1 LFFSSMWHVLT
12 NPFFSIG
19 FWNCFDNVVFFV
31 SQFIFKTIL
40 MTYRKKQHFTVFL
53 SLTKLM
59 LLKSIYKQNITIGYL
74 HINLITTYTIKY
86 THTHNTTLKTIY
98 VFTIQNKTNEKQ
110 TKTSLPLQD
119 FTSKYKSKQRK

>member
-1 LFFSSMWHVLT
+1 MSHW
-12 NPFFSIG
+12 
-19 FWNCFDNVVFFV
+19 
-31 SQFIFKTIL
+31 
-40 MTYRKKQHFTVFL
+40 RKKQHFTVFL